1 MSLLSKLQL
10 AVFCMAT
17 SAGTVALAD
26 TAESAANTGAS
37 VYEESCEKCHSGGIG
52 GFFSGAP
59 KTGDQEEW
67 AALIEKGV
75 PTLTENTVNGIGDM
89 KPMGDCE
96 TCTDSNIAAAVEYM
110 VEESR

>member
-10 AVFCMAT
+10 AVFCMAI

-26 TAESAANTGAS
+26 TGESTANTGSS
-37 VYEESCEKCHSGGIG
+37 VYEESCESCHSGGIG

-59 KTGDQEEW
+59 KTGDQKEW

-75 PTLTENTVNGIGDM
+75 PALIENTTNGIGKM
-89 KPMGDCE
+89 KPMGGCAN
-96 TCTDSNIAAAVEYM
+96 CTDSDIAAAVEHM

>member
-10 AVFCMAT
+10 AVFCMAA

-26 TAESAANTGAS
+26 TTESTANTGS
-37 VYEESCEKCHSGGIG
+37 DVYEESCEKCHSGGIG

-59 KTGDQEEW
+59 KTGDQEAW

-75 PTLTENTVNGIGDM
+75 PALIAATVNGIGDM
-89 KPMGDCE
+89 KPMGDCT
-96 TCTDSNIAAAVEYM
+96 TCTDSDITAAVEYM